1 MSVERITVGRPE
13 IRKDAWAKVTGA
25 AEYVDDMVFP
35 DLRYGMLVRSS
46 HHHARILCIDTES
59 ARAIPGVLAVLT
71 ARDVPG
77 SKTFGALVQDQPV
90 LAVDVVR
97 HAGEPVALVI
107 AEGKAAARRAREAVT
122 VEYEP
127 LPAVFDPVAALEPAA
142 PRVHPDGNLLTCYD
156 VSDGDVEA
164 GLAAA
169 DVIVEQTFQVPRIS
183 PAYMEPEASTA
194 CWNGDGTLTV
204 WVSSQKPFEDRRQI
218 AEVLNLPEEAIQV
231 KSAVIGGAFG
241 GKEDSSLQILAALGA
256 WAIHGAVRLVNNR
269 HESFLAHPKRHPAHL
284 HYTLGATRDGTLVA
298 LQAVIHMDTGA
309 YASYGPAVGGLLTE
323 MVPGAYRIP
332 HVRVETRVVYT
343 NSPYSGAMRGFG
355 SPQAHFA
362 IESMIDMLATR
373 LEMDPLELRRKNIL
387 KPGDKFFTQ
396 VTLDETAKS
405 LPLIL
410 DHVDAARERLR
421 RMPVTPGIIAGTGF
435 ALGMQS
441 MGLGYRVPDD
451 STNRLDWGPDGSVR
465 LYLGSPDLG
474 QGLATAAEQIAAE
487 TLGMP
492 YADVQAVPIDTRLSP
507 DGGVSCASRMTH
519 LIGNSVILASGR
531 LIDSLLDY
539 AAQNLRVPRSALSYQ
554 NGAVITPTGEKIDAA
569 EFASRAAD
577 EGHPLIAEAT
587 FSFPYPEAT
596 TPKHLPVGM
605 PHVMFVFGAQVARV
619 EVDPELGIVRVKDL
633 VAIHDVGQV
642 VNRAGVEG
650 QIEGGAVMG
659 IGYALHESMP
669 LKPDGRWVDSLT
681 EYLLPTAEDVPDTI
695 QSIIL
700 EMPEASGPYGVKGV
714 GEMGVVPTAPA
725 IANAV
730 FDAAGTRIT
739 SIPITPDG
747 VLKAQGKFR

>member
-1 MSVERITVGRPE
+1 MSAERITVGQPE

-25 AEYVDDMVFP
+25 AEYVDDMVLP
-35 DLRYGMLVRSS
+35 DLRFGMLVRSP
-46 HHHARILCIDTES
+46 HHHARIVRVDT
-59 ARAIPGVLAVLT
+59 ATAKALPGVLAVLT
-71 ARDVPG
+71 AKDVPG
-77 SKTFGALVQDQPV
+77 SKTFGALVPDQPV
-90 LAVDVVR
+90 LAVDAVR

-107 AEGKAAARRAREAVT
+107 AESKAAARRAREAVA
-122 VEYEP
+122 VDYEP
-127 LPAVFDPVAALEPAA
+127 LPAIFDPVAALEPGA
-142 PRVHPDGNLLTCYD
+142 PRVHPGGNLLTRYD
-156 VSDGDVEA
+156 VSDGDIGA
-164 GLAAA
+164 GFATA
-169 DVIVEQTFQVPRIS
+169 DVIVEQAFQVPRIS
-183 PAYMEPEASTA
+183 PAYMEPEASIA
-194 CWNGDGTLTV
+194 CWNEDGTLTV
-204 WVSSQKPFEDRRQI
+204 WVSSQQPFEDRHHI
-218 AEVLNLPEEAIQV
+218 AEVLNLPEEAVQV
-231 KSAVIGGAFG
+231 RSAVIGGAFG

-256 WAIHGAVRLVNNR
+256 WAVRGAVRLVNNR

-284 HYTLGATRDGTLVA
+284 HYKLGAKRDGTLVA
-298 LQAVIHMDTGA
+298 LEATIHLDTGA

-332 HVRVETRVVYT
+332 AVRVETLVAHT

-362 IESMIDMLATR
+362 TESMIDMLAAR

-387 KPGDKFFTQ
+387 QPGDKFFTQ
-396 VTLDETAKS
+396 VTLDETASS

-410 DHVDAARERLR
+410 DHVESARERLR
-421 RMPVTPGIIAGTGF
+421 QTPVTPGMIAGVGF

-451 STNRLDWGPDGSVR
+451 STNRLEWRPDGGVR

-487 TLGMP
+487 ALGMP
-492 YADVQAVPIDTRLSP
+492 YAAVQAVPIDTYLSP
-507 DGGVSCASRMTH
+507 DGGVSCASRMTY
-519 LIGNSVILASGR
+519 LIGNSVQLAARR
-531 LIDSLLDY
+531 LVEALLDY
-539 AAQNLRVPRSALSYQ
+539 AAQNLHVPRSTLSYQ
-554 NGAVITPTGEKIDAA
+554 HGVVITPTGEEIDAA

-577 EGHPLIAEAT
+577 QDQPLKAEAT

-596 TPKHLPVGM
+596 TPKHLPIGM
-605 PHVMFVFGAQVARV
+605 PHVMFVFGAQVVRV
-619 EVDPELGIVRVKDL
+619 EVDPELGIVRAKDL

-659 IGYALHESMP
+659 LGYALHESMP

-695 QSIIL
+695 LSVIL
-700 EMPEASGPYGVKGV
+700 ELPEGSGPYGVKGV
-714 GEMGVVPTAPA
+714 GEMGVVATAPA

-730 FDAAGTRIT
+730 FDAVGTRIT
-739 SIPITPDG
+739 SIPISPDG
-747 VLKAQGKFR
+747 MLRAQG